1 MIICSYISVMESLVA
16 AKFKI
21 EKKKGEKGWIKSS
34 TLTLWK
40 ASLAESCKFLKHLV
54 LISV

>member
-1 MIICSYISVMESLVA
+1 MYFSVHDCPHPGVMNSFALTLSQ
-16 AKFKI
+16 
-21 EKKKGEKGWIKSS
+21 SS